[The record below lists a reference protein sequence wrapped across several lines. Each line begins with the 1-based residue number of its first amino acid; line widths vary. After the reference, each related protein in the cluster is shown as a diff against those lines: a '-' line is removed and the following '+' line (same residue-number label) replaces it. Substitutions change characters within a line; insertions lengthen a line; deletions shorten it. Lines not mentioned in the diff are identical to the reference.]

1 MENIYTPEGW
11 LDVPKIVEKPYPFI
25 FCTGARGVGKTYG
38 ALKYVIE
45 NGIPFIY
52 LRRTLT
58 ETEFLAANE
67 SNNPFARLNMDT
79 GENVG
84 LMKSGKYTTEIVRRV
99 PDGDKLVPDGHPVGM
114 MLALST
120 ISNLRGFN
128 GEQYEI
134 IVYDEFIPEPHARP
148 IREECMALM
157 NAYETINRNRE
168 LLGKPPV
175 KLLCLSNSNRLDN
188 AIYMGL
194 GLVNK
199 VVQMQRKHQQLSYMP
214 DRGIMLVNIMD
225 SPISAAKSKT
235 ALYRM
240 TAGTEFGAMA
250 LDNKY
255 IGEDLAMP
263 NKSEDLRNY
272 DPLVNIGELCIYR
285 RKGGENLY
293 ITTHVSGGP
302 ARFGLSDAELTNF
315 RRKYNWIWAKY
326 ITGKIIFEE
335 RLCEILLNRYFGA

>member
-1 MENIYTPEGW
+1 MENIYTADGW
-11 LDVPKIVEKPYPFI
+11 LDVPKIVAKPYPFT

-38 ALKYVIE
+38 ALKYVVE
-45 NGIPFIY
+45 NDIPFIY

-67 SNNPFARLNMDT
+67 SNNPFARLNEDT

-84 LMKSGKYTTEIVRRV
+84 LLKSGKYTTEIVRRV
-99 PDGDKLVPDGHPVGM
+99 LDGNKLVPDGAPIGM

-128 GEQYEI
+128 GEQYKI

-188 AIYMGL
+188 AVYMGL

-199 VVQMQRKHQQLSYMP
+199 VVQMQKKRQQLSYMP

-240 TAGTEFGAMA
+240 TAGTEFGSMA
-250 LDNKY
+250 LNNKY

-302 ARFGLSDAELTNF
+302 SRFGLSDAEITNF